1 MTQKELNEFIKGFKV
16 GDRVTCMDPTS
27 KRFGQQGVVFKKA
40 SYIWVKFPDETRTTG
55 FRRQLRVD
63 ESAKDYFIRMGFKK
77 GDLVQISDFLF
88 FDRNS
93 YFGLNRKE
101 TSERIWKITGITSA
115 NVQLCAL
122 IPHYLDNTQEKNR
135 GWGRVNYDYKVP
147 FAAIEPHNYSQE
159 DVDLVSD
166 LSDIGL

>member
-27 KRFGQQGVVFKKA
+27 KRFGQQGVVYKKA
-40 SYIWVKFPDETRTTG
+40 SYVWVKFPDEKRTTG

-63 ESAKDYFIRMGFKK
+63 ESSKDYFIRMGFKK

-88 FDRNS
+88 FDRNL
-93 YFGLNRKE
+93 YLGLNEKE
-101 TSERIWKITGITSA
+101 TSERIWKITKVTSA
-115 NVQLCAL
+115 NVELCAF
-122 IPHYLDNTQEKNR
+122 IPNKLDNTYE
-135 GWGRVNYDYKVP
+135 GRWSYDFKVP
-147 FAAIEPHNYSQE
+147 FAAIEVHNYSQE

-166 LSDIGL
+166 LADIGL